1 MVGFHVVYG
10 VEEVKIG
17 KQPSTRFPK
26 GNLTAKD
33 TRNLK
38 TSDCGFPRLQAGG
51 DQYEEIV
58 SELSFIIRM

>member
-51 DQYEEIV
+51 G
-58 SELSFIIRM
+58 